1 MQKTKTLNVREVICS
16 KSGYTLVET
25 LLVLSIFLIIMVISI
40 VTVPRYVEK
49 REIESFLQQLSHDLH
64 YAQALALH
72 DQTLYR
78 VNLNTSSD
86 FYMITQNTKRVLTRE
101 FPEEVTFVRG
111 SSTLNSVITA
121 YANGSLS
128 QTGTWIFRSKHYTY
142 EFKTLLGEG
151 RHYYHEQ

>member
-1 MQKTKTLNVREVICS
+1 MREVIRS
-16 KSGYTLVET
+16 KAGYTLIEM
-25 LLVLSIFLIIMVISI
+25 LLVLSVFLVIMAISI
-40 VTVPRYVEK
+40 VMVPRYAEK

-78 VNLNTSSD
+78 VNVNTSSD
-86 FYMITQNTKRVLTRE
+86 YYMIVQGTKRILTRE
-101 FPEEVTFVRG
+101 FPDGVTFVRG

-121 YANGSLS
+121 YANGALS
-128 QTGTWIFRSKHYTY
+128 QTGTWIFRTKHYTY

>member
-1 MQKTKTLNVREVICS
+1 MKKMRILNIKEVIQS
-16 KSGYTLVET
+16 RSGYTLIEM
-25 LLVLSIFLIIMVISI
+25 LLVLSVFLMIMTISI

-64 YAQALALH
+64 YTQALALH
-72 DQTLYR
+72 DQSLYR
-78 VNLNTSSD
+78 VNVNTSSD

-101 FPEEVTFVRG
+101 FPEGVTFARG
-111 SSTLNSVITA
+111 SSTLNSAITA

-128 QTGTWIFRSKHYTY
+128 QTGTWIFRTKHYTY

>member
-1 MQKTKTLNVREVICS
+1 MREVIRS
-16 KSGYTLVET
+16 KAGYTLIEM
-25 LLVLSIFLIIMVISI
+25 LLVLSVFLVIMAISI
-40 VTVPRYVEK
+40 VMVPRYAEK

-78 VNLNTSSD
+78 VNVNTSSD
-86 FYMITQNTKRVLTRE
+86 FYMIVQGTKRILTRE
-101 FPEEVTFVRG
+101 FPDGVTFVRG
-111 SSTLNSVITA
+111 SSTLNSAITA
-121 YANGSLS
+121 YANGALS
-128 QTGTWIFRSKHYTY
+128 QTGTWIFRTKHYTY

>member
-1 MQKTKTLNVREVICS
+1 MRAVNFRELIRS
-16 KSGYTLVET
+16 KSGFTLIEM
-25 LLVLSIFLIIMVISI
+25 LMVLSVFLIIMTISV

-78 VNLNTSSD
+78 VNLNTS
-86 FYMITQNTKRVLTRE
+86 RE
-101 FPEEVTFVRG
+101 FPEGVTFVRG

-128 QTGTWIFRSKHYTY
+128 QTGTWIFRTKHYTY

>member
-40 VTVPRYVEK
+40 VTVPRYIEK

-64 YAQALALH
+64 FAQALALH

-101 FPEEVTFVRG
+101 FPEGVTFVRG

-128 QTGTWIFRSKHYTY
+128 QTGTWIFRTKHYTY

>member
-1 MQKTKTLNVREVICS
+1 MRAVNFRELIRS
-16 KSGYTLVET
+16 KSGFTLIEM
-25 LLVLSIFLIIMVISI
+25 LMVLSVFLIIMTISV

-86 FYMITQNTKRVLTRE
+86 FYMITQSTKRVLTRE
-101 FPEEVTFVRG
+101 FPEGVAFVRG

-128 QTGTWIFRSKHYTY
+128 QTGTWIFRTKHYTY